1 MFRKTVPIIKK
12 VNESFDN
19 IWNSLSS
26 RDDFIE
32 EIGWHKREHQR
43 FIDFICRYIDLLLK
57 KMDFIKVLE
66 IGCGS
71 AIDSYM
77 IAERYD
83 NRVSFTGTDL
93 SIRSIE
99 LVKKLKQYFK
109 KQVTFDVDDATD
121 SSFQDE
127 TFDLIFSQGVVEHFK
142 NPAAIMK
149 EQIRLL
155 KKDGFLIINV
165 PQKYHIL
172 TIYKHLL
179 ITIGKWR
186 FGWETEYSFSEL
198 KKLGESF
205 GLKTIEKMGSGYF
218 YRKDPLFHIR
228 RVHKYFHKVNPFR
241 NYQFFK
247 TKEDEYENFCISLEH
262 RYGHFFLT
270 DIAVVFQKSVVRNPV
285 GERNE

>member
-1 MFRKTVPIIKK
+1 MFRKRVPMMKK

-19 IWNSLSS
+19 IWKSLSS
-26 RDDFIE
+26 QDDFIE
-32 EIGWHKREHQR
+32 EIEWHKREHQR
-43 FIDFICRYIDLLLK
+43 FIDFICKYIDLLLK
-57 KMDFIKVLE
+57 RMDFLKVLE

-71 AIDSYM
+71 AIDSYL

-83 NRVSFTGTDL
+83 NGVSFTGTDL
-93 SIRSIE
+93 SIHSIE
-99 LVKKLKQYFK
+99 LAKKLRQYFK

-121 SSFQDE
+121 SSFHDE

-142 NPAAIMK
+142 NPTAIMK

-179 ITIGKWR
+179 IAIGKWR

-228 RVHKYFHKVNPFR
+228 RIHRYFQKVNPFR
-241 NYQFFK
+241 KLKFFSDIENK
-247 TKEDEYENFCISLEH
+247 YERWCIDMEQKHGH
-262 RYGHFFLT
+262 RFLV
-270 DIAVVFQKSVVRNPV
+270 DITLVFQKV
-285 GERNE
+285 